1 MKNSAKENI
10 YVWNVNETLLD
21 VNSSV
26 VRDEVAVAQ
35 EQIIY

>member
-1 MKNSAKENI
+1 MKNSAKENV

>member
-1 MKNSAKENI
+1 MKNSAKENV

-35 EQIIY
+35 EQVIY